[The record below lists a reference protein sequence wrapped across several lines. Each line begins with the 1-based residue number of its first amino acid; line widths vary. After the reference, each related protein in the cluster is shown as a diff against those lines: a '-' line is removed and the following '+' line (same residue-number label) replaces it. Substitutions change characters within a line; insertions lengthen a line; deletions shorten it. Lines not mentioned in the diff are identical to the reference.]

1 MLEEHAR
8 MRADVRDRSPTL
20 IGISRLGSKERK
32 EKISVALYPSTIH
45 LLDEACGREARSRS
59 NLIEV
64 ILLRHFSEMREKHP
78 EVDRSTSFD
87 RR

>member
-1 MLEEHAR
+1 
-8 MRADVRDRSPTL
+8 MRTDVRDRPPTL

-32 EKISVALYPSTIH
+32 EKISVALYPSTIR
-45 LLDEACGREARSRS
+45 LLDEACGREVRSRS

-64 ILLRHFSEMREKHP
+64 ILLRHFSEIVEKRT
-78 EVDRSTSFD
+78 EGDESSSID